1 MKKGFTL
8 VELLA
13 VIIVLS
19 IISLILVPSTFNLIE
34 DIRNATEVERA
45 RTLLDLA
52 NNYIIEQRLHGTPIR
67 EEQIFVIKGKTEY
80 KVDKLG
86 NRVETNYFE
95 QEKEVCDYCVI
106 KINVDKDVYVLYEG
120 KNQDVIKEY
129 NDSTF
134 SSIKLEVPR
143 EVKSLYNE
151 FNIFKDIYASNNNI
165 TSTKYF
171 KINEQKIYE
180 VDSNGNETEKY
191 SLYNSNGISRITL
204 TNSNSYVMT
213 IIGADG
219 VYKFN
224 SAGEYVKD
232 NSYNTEYSNEILN
245 NYEDIKFSA
254 QNYIKNTTID
264 SDLYFEFSNGVINK
278 VDKYGNATKDNN
290 MIINPNMK
298 GTGELYINSNS
309 EISIVLY
316 DENKNI
322 KTNYGSEEFYTE
334 TINYTREAYTL
345 FKNLDRLE
353 LIAKEYSNTLNSKW
367 LVFYYIRTLN
377 DSYNSTMYDIV
388 TGSDTGFV
396 DSVKEKAPMLTSYL
410 ESITTYN
417 ANGHN
422 IDFKHMAA
430 SLAGNIYDSPLASHL
445 AYEELEYDCVVSWA
459 GDLHQLME
467 DYILKTGV
475 KQTHGNYLNATYNL
489 IGKSNTTFSMEDL
502 YADIDAWNLYYNIL
516 ENNSLSVKEIF
527 EQYYSAQYHRSYK
540 NRFTSFMGIMDEI
553 SSDFKED
560 KNNFEGVVSHFTD
573 ISRGWATIDS
583 LDITPTEAEEKEI
596 ADGFIKFIREQALK
610 E

>member
-191 SLYNSNGISRITL
+191 SLYNSNGISSV
-204 TNSNSYVMT
+204 TNISKLYIKEEKISFPKKDCKMLASTSPLYILQSVLFT
-213 IIGADG
+213 SIES
-219 VYKFN
+219 VYK
-224 SAGEYVKD
+224 
-232 NSYNTEYSNEILN
+232 
-245 NYEDIKFSA
+245 
-254 QNYIKNTTID
+254 
-264 SDLYFEFSNGVINK
+264 
-278 VDKYGNATKDNN
+278 
-290 MIINPNMK
+290 
-298 GTGELYINSNS
+298 
-309 EISIVLY
+309 
-316 DENKNI
+316 
-322 KTNYGSEEFYTE
+322 
-334 TINYTREAYTL
+334 
-345 FKNLDRLE
+345 
-353 LIAKEYSNTLNSKW
+353 
-367 LVFYYIRTLN
+367 
-377 DSYNSTMYDIV
+377 
-388 TGSDTGFV
+388 
-396 DSVKEKAPMLTSYL
+396 LTSSVSL
-410 ESITTYN
+410 FQSKPTPVFVESAKVSSTGISYISHSSVS
-417 ANGHN
+417 AMYSY
-422 IDFKHMAA
+422 FK
-430 SLAGNIYDSPLASHL
+430 
-445 AYEELEYDCVVSWA
+445 
-459 GDLHQLME
+459 
-467 DYILKTGV
+467 
-475 KQTHGNYLNATYNL
+475 
-489 IGKSNTTFSMEDL
+489 
-502 YADIDAWNLYYNIL
+502 
-516 ENNSLSVKEIF
+516 
-527 EQYYSAQYHRSYK
+527 
-540 NRFTSFMGIMDEI
+540 
-553 SSDFKED
+553 
-560 KNNFEGVVSHFTD
+560 
-573 ISRGWATIDS
+573 
-583 LDITPTEAEEKEI
+583 
-596 ADGFIKFIREQALK
+596 
-610 E
+610 